1 MKFVFIV
8 PMTMLEREEIIKSAL
23 EVIEA
28 EQCTT
33 IAEVELF
40 IPFSKRS
47 FYNHDLHELPEIK
60 KAINEQKVK
69 IKNKMRRKWRDSE
82 NATLQIAEFKLIG
95 TDEEVDRLNTQR
107 INQNLTV
114 NKPGISLTFGAEQDD
129 NG

>member
-1 MKFVFIV
+1 
-8 PMTMLEREEIIKSAL
+8 
-23 EVIEA
+23 
-28 EQCTT
+28 
-33 IAEVELF
+33 
-40 IPFSKRS
+40 
-47 FYNHDLHELPEIK
+47 LPEIK

>member
-1 MKFVFIV
+1 LKFVFIV
-8 PMTMLEREEIIKSAL
+8 GAIMYNTDEMLKMAI
-23 EVIEA
+23 EVIKA
-28 EQCTT
+28 EQCVT
-33 IAEVELF
+33 IEEIVLF
-40 IPFSKRS
+40 MPMDKGT
-47 FYNHDLHELPEIK
+47 FYDHKLHEHPELK
-60 KAINEQKVK
+60 FQLQQMKVA

-114 NKPGISLTFGAEQDD
+114 NKPGISLTFGAESDD